1 MTACQGAVTLR
12 TMSTIRW
19 GILSTGRIA
28 NTFAQGLEVL
38 SDQRVAAV
46 GSRSLASAER
56 MASAYGARAHG
67 SYEELAADPEVDA
80 IYVATPHSRHMEDTL
95 LCLGAGKPVLC
106 EKPLALNE
114 AQGRQMIDRAR
125 ERGVFLMEAMWTR
138 FNPVTARVRQ
148 LIASGSIGEVR
159 SITGDFGFRGEFD
172 PSGRLFDPHLAG
184 GSLLDVGVYCVAY
197 ASMIYG
203 DEPEAI
209 VALDDRGSTGID
221 EQCAWIQRHAGG
233 RMANLSSA
241 VRTDTAQQMVICGTK
256 GMIVVPRFFYA
267 DRLVLNGVEEA
278 IPLEGNA
285 YHYQAI
291 EVQRCL
297 AEGLLESPVIS
308 HDESLAILRTM
319 DRIRAELGLRYPGE

>member
-1 MTACQGAVTLR
+1 VTACQGAVTLR

-67 SYEELAADPEVDA
+67 SYEELA
-80 IYVATPHSRHMEDTL
+80 SDTL

-267 DRLVLNGVEEA
+267 DRLVVNGVEED

-297 AEGLLESPVIS
+297 AESLLESPVIS

>member
-1 MTACQGAVTLR
+1 
-12 TMSTIRW
+12 MSNLRW

-28 NTFAQGLEVL
+28 HTFAEGLEVL
-38 SDQRVAAV
+38 PDQHVAAV

-56 MASAYGARAHG
+56 MAGQYGARAHA
-67 SYEELAADPEVDA
+67 SYEALAADPEVDA

-95 LCLGAGKPVLC
+95 LCLDAGKPVLC

-114 AQGRQMIDRAR
+114 AQGRTMIDRAR

-148 LIASGSIGEVR
+148 LVSSGAIGEVR

-172 PSGRLFDPHLAG
+172 PKGRLFDPSLAG

-197 ASMIYG
+197 ASMLYG

-209 VALDDRGSTGID
+209 VALDDRGPTGID
-221 EQCAWIQRHAGG
+221 EQCAWIQRHPGG

-241 VRTDTAQQMVICGTK
+241 VRTDTAQQMVICGTE

-267 DRLVLNGVEEA
+267 ESLVLNGVTEA
-278 IPLEGNA
+278 MPYEGNA
-285 YHYQAI
+285 YHYQAV

-297 AEGLLESPVIS
+297 QEGLLESPIIS

-319 DRIRAELGLRYPGE
+319 DRIRAELGLHYPGE